1 MRKILVLAVVAMLAL
16 PVGSL
21 FAGGQGE
28 DGDDG
33 ETMTLTMLEYQDVT
47 DESEVGTWEVLL
59 DRFYELNPNVELDID
74 ELFDEA
80 YHNKLQAM
88 AVAEQLPDL
97 MFLWPG
103 QRTGQVTQN
112 GLAKDLRPWLEG
124 HEDEFLDIAM
134 EPQGPN
140 GEIYELPE
148 QVTATHVMFTNEELL
163 DELELSY
170 PDTLEE
176 LLEQGETI
184 RDAGYTPIAMDNG
197 GGWQMQSCLLSALV
211 ERTGGIDW
219 LEDAIDGSASFSDP
233 EFVRALEVI
242 QALAEN
248 DMFSPGINTAEY
260 GDALTDFVN
269 EDAVYFIDGGWRV
282 NNLVSELSDEQK
294 DYYSLNVFPEV
305 PDTQGQEAS
314 TAMVAGTG
322 YGMNADLS
330 GEKADAA
337 WEWIWFY
344 SGPEGSEI
352 RQDEGALPAY
362 KLPVPEDADPMVKKL
377 TDFVEETPAGHVLDA
392 KLSQESMG
400 ELQPMLQEMI
410 LGELTP
416 EEVADDFEDW
426 IADNEATRE

>member
-1 MRKILVLAVVAMLAL
+1 
-16 PVGSL
+16 
-21 FAGGQGE
+21 
-28 DGDDG
+28 
-33 ETMTLTMLEYQDVT
+33 
-47 DESEVGTWEVLL
+47 
-59 DRFYELNPNVELDID
+59 
-74 ELFDEA
+74 
-80 YHNKLQAM
+80 
-88 AVAEQLPDL
+88 
-97 MFLWPG
+97 
-103 QRTGQVTQN
+103 QN

-170 PDTLEE
+170 PETMEE